1 MAWKLVDVQNQAA
14 RAFEMGRYN
23 EVSTGLD
30 VAAWEKD
37 VSKTADIMRQIL
49 DALDH
54 IGDFS
59 QSSLYQH
66 MIFKEMDPGF
76 ADRLRKS
83 LVGGMRDESF
93 SLWEEILEKG
103 LDSPLRSEDTLVS
116 DSNQTS

>member
-1 MAWKLVDVQNQAA
+1 
-14 RAFEMGRYN
+14 MGRYH

-30 VAAWEKD
+30 VAGWEKD
-37 VSKTADIMRQIL
+37 VPKTAEIMREIL
-49 DALDH
+49 EALDH
-54 IGDFS
+54 IVDFS

-66 MIFKEMDPGF
+66 MTFKEMDPGF

-93 SLWEEILEKG
+93 SYMRGNELWEEILEKG